1 MLFAGQNNTQIAAPQ
16 RATNQ
21 ASESQA
27 STSSRFMVGPQVML
41 IAAKCC
47 SDGADALPEQ
57 PHPVLLLNAN
67 NLRFR
72 AVVKTATGRALNLP
86 RSVLRRN
93 TDKNILGCG
102 DRLGMIDI
110 LGLLLDFLAV
120 ATAGQACLTT
130 PLLRLAA

>member
-21 ASESQA
+21 ASESQT
-27 STSSRFMVGPQVML
+27 STSSRFMVGLWQVML
-41 IAAKCC
+41 IAAMCC

-93 TDKNILGCG
+93 TVITD
-102 DRLGMIDI
+102 
-110 LGLLLDFLAV
+110 
-120 ATAGQACLTT
+120 
-130 PLLRLAA
+130 